1 MFNFVKASASAL
13 RCVRLL
19 DLLLVRT
26 VAFRFVVSTPAL
38 VVPAATSRKQG
49 DVALRNLK
57 KLMRRWLSA
66 AALLGLCLLP
76 MAGGAQEE
84 YLVYFVGAQDSALLG
99 ARQGISE
106 AQLQGRF
113 LQQDYRLVQF
123 TDAAALP
130 RPIPAVA
137 IVTNLPAAP
146 LLQLARERA
155 DVPVFNV
162 GADEDSLRTACLP
175 NLLHVQPSQRMK
187 ADALAQ
193 WRERHPQ
200 SKARAQAWHHGF
212 KKFAA
217 RDLNKRFRKAFD
229 TAMDDAAWAGWAAVK
244 MASDLLARG
253 TAGDANTLLRQLRTA
268 LTFDG
273 QKGDAMDFRANGQL
287 RQLVLLVEDDRPV
300 GEAPLRGKTLDS
312 LGTDGACP

>member
-1 MFNFVKASASAL
+1 ML
-13 RCVRLL
+13 
-19 DLLLVRT
+19 
-26 VAFRFVVSTPAL
+26 STLTYGEPSCEA
-38 VVPAATSRKQG
+38 PTSRAN
-49 DVALRNLK
+49 VALRNLK
-57 KLMRRWLSA
+57 QPVLRWLPA
-66 AALLGLCLLP
+66 AVLLGLLP
-76 MAGGAQEE
+76 LPVTSSVQEE
-84 YLVYFVGAQDSALLG
+84 YLVYFVGARDSALLG

-113 LQQDYRLVQF
+113 LQQGYRLVQF
-123 TDAAALP
+123 PDAAALP
-130 RPIPAVA
+130 ESVPAVA

-146 LLQLARERA
+146 LLQLTREHA

-162 GADEDSLRTACLP
+162 GADDDSLRTACLP
-175 NLLHVQPSQRMK
+175 NLLHVQPSRRMK

-193 WRERHPQ
+193 WQEQRPQ

-253 TAGDANTLLRQLRTA
+253 TAIDAKTLLRQLRTVLA
-268 LTFDG
+268 FDG

-287 RQLVLLVEDDRPV
+287 RQPILLVEGNRPV
-300 GEAPLRGKTLDS
+300 GEAPLRGKPLDS
-312 LGTDGACP
+312 LGAGGTCP